1 MQYDV
6 PQFID
11 VEDKIF
17 GPFTFKQ
24 FVYLAGGAGACV
36 VAFLYL
42 PLIFAI
48 IVSIPVAGFAGA
60 LAFYKVNGKPFI
72 DIVEAGFDYLLGG
85 KLYLW
90 KREEKSVA
98 AAAVKT
104 AARGPITAPETRG
117 KLGLTTNKLHDLAWS
132 LDVGSHAPE
141 GEQH

>member
-24 FVYLAGGAGACV
+24 FVYIAGGAGVCV
-36 VAFLYL
+36 IAFLYL

-48 IVSIPVAGFAGA
+48 IVSIPIAGLAGA

-72 DIVEAGFDYLLGG
+72 DIVEAGFEYLMGG

-90 KREEKSVA
+90 KKEEKKPDMQA
-98 AAAVKT
+98 AQQAANLRANK
-104 AARGPITAPETRG
+104 PLETPV
-117 KLGLTTNKLHDLAWS
+117 KLGLTANKLHDLAWS
-132 LDVGSHAPE
+132 LDVSSHTPE
-141 GEQH
+141 GEE